1 MNGNMTTLF
10 YFKTHVD
17 YWDPPETYYYKA
29 YIDDDCDKD
38 SCKLVYF
45 SNINK
50 RITISYSDLLNPKS
64 DINRTLKSKNVTIIS
79 EKEWKENVSKMLEIA
94 KNLI

>member
-1 MNGNMTTLF
+1 MTTLF
-10 YFKTHVD
+10 YFKVVSD

-45 SNINK
+45 DDVNQ
-50 RITISYSDLLNPKS
+50 RVTISYSNVLNTKAN
-64 DINRTLKSKNVTIIS
+64 IHNTLKGKNVTIIT
-79 EKEWKENVSKMLEIA
+79 EEEWKENVSKMLETV

>member
-1 MNGNMTTLF
+1 MTTLF
-10 YFKTHVD
+10 YFKVVSD

-29 YIDDDCDKD
+29 YIDDNCDKD

-45 SNINK
+45 TNINQ
-50 RITISYSDLLNPKS
+50 RITVGYSNSLNTKL
-64 DINRTLKSKNVTIIS
+64 DICRTLKGKNVTIIS
-79 EKEWKENVSKMLEIA
+79 EEEWKENVSKILEIA

>member
-1 MNGNMTTLF
+1 MTTLF
-10 YFKTHVD
+10 YFKLTSD

-45 SNINK
+45 DDVNQ
-50 RITISYSDLLNPKS
+50 RVTISYSNVLNTKAN
-64 DINRTLKSKNVTIIS
+64 IHNTLKGKNVTIIT
-79 EKEWKENVSKMLEIA
+79 EEEWKENVSKMLETV